1 VPGYRIG
8 ENAFG
13 RSLALASKI
22 RGPAE
27 ENITSMSR
35 SIINGDSS
43 LKLSM
48 QRSGRLTEETLSLLH
63 SIGLEFENYGQ
74 RLFSR
79 CRNFPLSI
87 LFGRDDDIPDYVG
100 RGTTDLG
107 IVGQNLI
114 YEEGVD
120 VEELATLGFG
130 YCSLVVA
137 VLRDSPYQT
146 VNDIKN
152 LRIATS
158 YPNSARRF
166 LTEQGGSPEII
177 TISGSVEV
185 APSLDLADA
194 IVELS
199 ATGSSLILNDLRSI
213 TTILES
219 QAVLVAN
226 REALQDPVKK
236 ENIDRLMMRLNAV
249 RAARRYKYVMMNA
262 PEDKLDEIRAV
273 IPGLKSPTIVP
284 LADPGW
290 VAVHTAIEE
299 ETFWESI
306 EALRAAGASE
316 ILVSSLEK
324 LLL

>member
-1 VPGYRIG
+1 MRL
-8 ENAFG
+8 ACLAAT
-13 RSLALASKI
+13 RDSL
-22 RGPAE
+22 RVDTE
-27 ENITSMSR
+27 EPRTPMSR
-35 SIINGDSS
+35 SIINGDGG
-43 LKLSM
+43 LKLAI
-48 QRSGRLTEETLSLLH
+48 QRSGRLTEESLSLLH
-63 SIGLEFENYGQ
+63 SIGLEFESYGQ
-74 RLFSR
+74 RLFSK

-87 LFGRDDDIPDYVG
+87 LYGRDDDIPGYVG
-100 RGTTDLG
+100 LGTTDLG
-107 IVGQNLI
+107 SVGQNLI

-120 VEELATLGFG
+120 VEELVPLGYG
-130 YCSLVVA
+130 WCSLVIA

-146 VNDIKN
+146 VDDIKH

-158 YPNSARRF
+158 YPKSAKRF
-166 LTEQGGSPEII
+166 FAGHGADPEII
-177 TISGSVEV
+177 TLSGSVEV

-194 IVELS
+194 VVELT
-199 ATGSSLILNDLRSI
+199 ATGSTLILNDLRPI

-226 REALQDPVKK
+226 KQALQDPDRKA
-236 ENIDRLMMRLNAV
+236 NIDRLLMRINAV

-262 PEDKLDEIRAV
+262 PEEALPAIRKV
-273 IPGLKSPTIVP
+273 IPGLKAPTIVP

-299 ETFWESI
+299 EAFWESI
-306 EALRAAGASE
+306 ERLRSAGASE

>member
-1 VPGYRIG
+1 
-8 ENAFG
+8 
-13 RSLALASKI
+13 
-22 RGPAE
+22 
-27 ENITSMSR
+27 MSR

-79 CRNFPLSI
+79 CRNFPMSI

-100 RGTTDLG
+100 LGTTDLG

-114 YEEGVD
+114 YEEGVE
-120 VEELATLGFG
+120 VEELATLGYG

-146 VNDIKN
+146 IDDIKN

-166 LTEQGGSPEII
+166 LTEHGGSPEII

-194 IVELS
+194 IVELT
-199 ATGSSLILNDLRSI
+199 ATGSTLILNDLRPI

-226 REALQDPVKK
+226 KESLKDPEKK
-236 ENIDRLMMRLNAV
+236 ENVDRLLMRLNAV

-262 PEDKLDEIRAV
+262 PEDRLDEIRAV

-306 EALRAAGASE
+306 EALRTAGASE

>member
-1 VPGYRIG
+1 
-8 ENAFG
+8 
-13 RSLALASKI
+13 
-22 RGPAE
+22 
-27 ENITSMSR
+27 MSR

-79 CRNFPLSI
+79 CRNFPMSI

-100 RGTTDLG
+100 LGTTDLG

-114 YEEGVD
+114 YEEGVE
-120 VEELATLGFG
+120 VEELATLGYG

-146 VNDIKN
+146 IDDIKN

-166 LTEQGGSPEII
+166 LSEHGGSPEII

-185 APSLDLADA
+185 APSLDLADT
-194 IVELS
+194 IVELT
-199 ATGSSLILNDLRSI
+199 ATGSTLILNDLRPI

-226 REALQDPVKK
+226 KESLKDPEKK
-236 ENIDRLMMRLNAV
+236 ENVDRLLMRLNAV

-262 PEDKLDEIRAV
+262 PEDRLDEIRAV

-306 EALRAAGASE
+306 EALRTAGASE

>member
-1 VPGYRIG
+1 MGG
-8 ENAFG
+8 AFW
-13 RSLALASKI
+13 LAHGSEI
-22 RGPAE
+22 RFVAE
-27 ENITSMSR
+27 ECFNSMSR

-48 QRSGRLTEETLSLLH
+48 QRSGRLTEETLGLLH

-79 CRNFPLSI
+79 CRNFPMSI

-120 VEELATLGFG
+120 VEELATLGYG

-137 VLRDSPYQT
+137 VLRDSPYKT
-146 VNDIKN
+146 IDDIKN

-166 LTEQGGSPEII
+166 LTEHGGSPEII

-194 IVELS
+194 VVELT
-199 ATGSSLILNDLRSI
+199 ATGSTLILNDLRPI

-226 REALQDPVKK
+226 KTSLEDPERKA
-236 ENIDRLMMRLNAV
+236 NIDRLMMRLNAV

-262 PEDKLDEIRAV
+262 PEDRLDEIRAV

>member
-1 VPGYRIG
+1 
-8 ENAFG
+8 
-13 RSLALASKI
+13 
-22 RGPAE
+22 
-27 ENITSMSR
+27 MSR
-35 SIINGDSS
+35 SIINGDGS
-43 LKLSM
+43 LKLAM

-63 SIGLEFENYGQ
+63 SIGLDFESYGQ

-87 LFGRDDDIPDYVG
+87 LYGRDDDIPGYVG
-100 RGTTDLG
+100 LGTTDLG

-120 VEELATLGFG
+120 VEELVPLGFG
-130 YCSLVVA
+130 WCSLVVA

-146 VNDIKN
+146 IDDVKH

-158 YPNSARRF
+158 YPKSAKRF
-166 LTEQGGSPEII
+166 FAEHGATPEII
-177 TISGSVEV
+177 TLSGSVEV

-194 IVELS
+194 VVELT
-199 ATGSSLILNDLRSI
+199 ATGSTLILNDLRPI

-226 REALQDPVKK
+226 KQAMQDP
-236 ENIDRLMMRLNAV
+236 ERRANIDRIMMRLNAV
-249 RAARRYKYVMMNA
+249 KAAKRYKYVMMNA
-262 PEDKLDEIRAV
+262 PESALPAIRNI
-273 IPGLKSPTIVP
+273 IPGLKAPTIVP

-299 ETFWESI
+299 EAFWESI
-306 EALRAAGASE
+306 EKLRAAGASE

>member
-1 VPGYRIG
+1 
-8 ENAFG
+8 
-13 RSLALASKI
+13 
-22 RGPAE
+22 
-27 ENITSMSR
+27 MSR

-79 CRNFPLSI
+79 CRNFPMSI

-100 RGTTDLG
+100 LGTTDLG

-114 YEEGVD
+114 YEEGVE
-120 VEELATLGFG
+120 VEELATLGYG

-146 VNDIKN
+146 IDDIKN

-166 LTEQGGSPEII
+166 LSEHGGSPEII

-194 IVELS
+194 IVELT
-199 ATGSSLILNDLRSI
+199 ATGSTLILNDLRPI

-226 REALQDPVKK
+226 KESLKDPEKK
-236 ENIDRLMMRLNAV
+236 ENVDRLLMRLNAV

-262 PEDKLDEIRAV
+262 PEDRLDEIRAV

-306 EALRAAGASE
+306 EALRTAGASE